1 MLPRLNG
8 AQMVFRSRLI
18 EAAVGAAA
26 MLFVCGPAGAVMW
39 YPVVNDESAIVS
51 LNQESLVAK
60 GSTVSAE
67 FQYVF
72 KKTLTLPY
80 AADDR
85 ADTFR
90 RMKTWVEIDCAGR
103 TLRVLERT
111 LLGEKGDNVAEGV
124 PSALKLVRQA
134 SELDVIEATMVRV
147 ACGGIQAAD

>member
-1 MLPRLNG
+1 MSNPERL
-8 AQMVFRSRLI
+8 L
-18 EAAVGAAA
+18 AAVS
-26 MLFVCGPAGAVMW
+26 LFVLASTAQAVMW
-39 YPVVNDESAIVS
+39 YPVVNDELAIVS
-51 LNQESLVAK
+51 MNQETLLAK

-80 AADDR
+80 AVDDR

-90 RMKTWVEIDCAGR
+90 RMKTWVEIDCAGN

-111 LLGEKGDNVAEGV
+111 LVGEKGEAVAEGV
-124 PSALKLVRQA
+124 PTSLRRVRPASALDA
-134 SELDVIEATMVRV
+134 IETTMLRA

>member
-1 MLPRLNG
+1 VYRARRIDG
-8 AQMVFRSRLI
+8 FA
-18 EAAVGAAA
+18 
-26 MLFVCGPAGAVMW
+26 FVVVALLWGGPAGAVMW
-39 YPVVNDESAIVS
+39 YPVVNDELAIVS
-51 LNQESLVAK
+51 LNQDSLVAK
-60 GSTVSAE
+60 GSKVSAE

-90 RMKTWVEIDCAGR
+90 RMKTWVEIDCAGQ

-124 PSALKLVRQA
+124 PSALKPARRA
-134 SELDVIEATMVRV
+134 ADLDVIEATMVRV
-147 ACGGIQAAD
+147 ACGGVQAAD

>member
-1 MLPRLNG
+1 MSNPERL
-8 AQMVFRSRLI
+8 L
-18 EAAVGAAA
+18 AAVS
-26 MLFVCGPAGAVMW
+26 LFVLASTAQAVMW
-39 YPVVNDESAIVS
+39 YPVVNDELAIVS
-51 LNQESLVAK
+51 MNQETLLAK

-90 RMKTWVEIDCAGR
+90 RMKTWVEIDCAAK

-124 PSALKLVRQA
+124 PSALKAARPTA
-134 SELDVIEATMVRV
+134 ELDVIESTMLRV
-147 ACGGIQAAD
+147 SCGGIQAAD

>member
-1 MLPRLNG
+1 MGL
-8 AQMVFRSRLI
+8 AKQI
-18 EAAVGAAA
+18 ERAALAAA
-26 MLFVCGPAGAVMW
+26 AIFAAAPASAVMW
-39 YPVVNDESAIVS
+39 YPVTNDELAIVS
-51 LNQESLVAK
+51 INQETLLAK
-60 GSTVSAE
+60 GGTVSAE

-85 ADTFR
+85 SDTFR
-90 RMKTWVEIDCAGR
+90 RMKTWVEIDCVGQ

-124 PSALKLVRQA
+124 PASLRLARKVSALDA
-134 SELDVIEATMVRV
+134 IEITMVRV